1 MNNVT
6 LNSWQGAVQEA
17 LTGVTQGTL
26 YFLPNLLGA
35 ILVLIIGILVGN
47 WSKTLIVKTLQALK
61 LESLVKETKFKKFL
75 SKADVTQK
83 IEELI
88 GSIVKWLLMLTF
100 FIAALNILG
109 LTAISALLTSI
120 LGYVPNVISAV
131 IVLAIGVLLAGL
143 LESVVKGALASIDI
157 KTSRLMGKVTSY
169 IIITITI
176 LVAVSELNIAQS
188 FINIFFIGFVT
199 MLAIGFGLAIGLG
212 SKDLV
217 AKILSEWHTNLKKE
231 LKKK

>member
-6 LNSWQGAVQEA
+6 LNSWQGAVQESLA
-17 LTGVTQGTL
+17 GVTQGTL

-35 ILVLIIGILVGN
+35 ILVLIIGILIGN

-75 SKADVTQK
+75 NKADVTQK

-88 GSIVKWLLMLTF
+88 GSIIKWLLMLTF

-120 LGYVPNVISAV
+120 LGYVPNVISSV

-143 LESVVKGALASIDI
+143 LEGVVKGALASVDI